1 MKKSLLALAV
11 LTAVSGGAF
20 AQSSVTLY
28 GKVDLGLVYD
38 AGGAAG
44 KSVRVSSGVTGGSRI
59 GFKGVED
66 LGGGTKA
73 SFQLE
78 TGFFADSAHTPP
90 RAPNFCTGSNQFMG
104 RQAHGDLSGSFGSIG
119 AGRMYSLDFLNLTTT
134 D

>member
-11 LTAVSGGAF
+11 LTAVTGAAS

-66 LGGGTKA
+66 LGSGLKA

-78 TGFFADSAHTPP
+78 TGYCADSNAGG
-90 RAPNFCTGSNQFMG
+90 PNFCTGGNFM
-104 RQAHGDLSGSFGSIG
+104 
-119 AGRMYSLDFLNLTTT
+119 
-134 D
+134 